1 MPADGFLAPGQ
12 DVKLEVTFHPT
23 AVNADIRVE
32 RIHCRLLNS
41 AGSSAADAAGGA
53 AASSDLLLTL
63 TGACVQSEAAG
74 ELTFKCNVRTSTSK
88 SITLSNSSSTN
99 WQLRPAIQN
108 EFWSGPE
115 FLQVRSQLLA
125 CVPAATLP
133 MPICRTVWSQQLPLN
148 SNEPLAVYAR
158 HAAMMLT

>member
-1 MPADGFLAPGQ
+1 LLADGFLAPGQ

-41 AGSSAADAAGGA
+41 AGSGSSTADAAGGA

-88 SITLSNSSSTN
+88 SIALSNSSSTN
-99 WQLRPAIQN
+99 WQLRPAIKN

-115 FLQVRSQLLA
+115 FLQVSGLA
-125 CVPAATLP
+125 
-133 MPICRTVWSQQLPLN
+133 
-148 SNEPLAVYAR
+148 AR
-158 HAAMMLT
+158 LRACCTS